1 MFVPTSA
8 EGVPNAGVTKVG
20 LFDRTTLPVP
30 VEEVTPV
37 PPFATGKVPVM
48 SEVDRLTA
56 SHVALVPSVWRYL
69 FALPVW
75 VGKRL
80 FRASVAVEAPVP
92 PSATAK
98 SVMPVIVPPVIAA
111 EALSVFVAT
120 AVAIL
125 LNSVSISVP
134 LTIFKG
140 LPGDR
145 LSLVAK
151 LVDLV

>member
-1 MFVPTSA
+1 
-8 EGVPNAGVTKVG
+8 
-20 LFDRTTLPVP
+20 
-30 VEEVTPV
+30 
-37 PPFATGKVPVM
+37 
-48 SEVDRLTA
+48 
-56 SHVALVPSVWRYL
+56 L
-69 FALPVW
+69 FALLVW
-75 VGKRL
+75 LGKRL
-80 FRASVAVEAPVP
+80 FRAVAAVEAPVP

-111 EALSVFVAT
+111 AELSVFVAT

-151 LVDLV
+151 LVVFV